1 MDIPRPEAA
10 RKRRIRRALYGLLVL
25 ILIPLITWGL
35 SRLKPAAPTV
45 ERATVWL
52 DTVKRGPMTREVRG
66 LGTLIPEEVLWI
78 PAPMEGRVDRILA
91 LPGTPVTAETL
102 LIELVNPELQQA
114 AVDADYQVKAAEAQR
129 EDARVKLQSDRLTLR
144 SLAAEVEASYQQAR
158 LTADRD
164 ANLYKEG
171 LLIELTMKLSS
182 ISAERLARR
191 VAIEQERL
199 KINEDSTTAQ
209 LAAQQARV
217 EQLRA
222 LARLKRSQV
231 ESLKVRAG
239 AAGVLQQL
247 DVKVGQRVGS
257 GFLLAKVAQ
266 PERLKAELKVPETQ
280 AKDIIIGQK
289 AAIDTRNGVIPGH
302 VTRID
307 PAVQSG
313 TVTVDVKLDG
323 ALPQGARPDLSVD
336 GTIELEHLESVVYVG
351 RPAFGQPSSTVGLFR
366 LEPDGKGAMRVQV
379 KLGRTSVNTIE
390 VLEGLQV
397 GNQVILSDMSAWDA
411 YDRIRLN

>member
-91 LPGTPVTAETL
+91 LPGTPVTVETL

-114 AVDADYQVKAAEAQR
+114 AVDADYQVKAAEAQL

-209 LAAQQARV
+209 LAALQARV
-217 EQLRA
+217 EQLCA

-411 YDRIRLN
+411 YDRVRLN

>member
-10 RKRRIRRALYGLLVL
+10 RKRRIRRALYGLAVL
-25 ILIPLITWGL
+25 ILIPLISWGL

-91 LPGTPVTAETL
+91 LPGTPVAAETL

-114 AVDADYQVKAAEAQR
+114 ALDADYQVKAQEAQL
-129 EDARVKLQSDRLTLR
+129 EDTRVKLESDRLTLK
-144 SLAAEVEASYQQAR
+144 SQAAEVEAMYQQSR
-158 LTADRD
+158 LTAERD
-164 ANLYKEG
+164 SNLYKEG
-171 LLIELTMKLSS
+171 LLIELTMKLSN
-182 ISAERLARR
+182 ISAERLSRR
-191 VAIEQERL
+191 VEIEQERL
-199 KINEDSTTAQ
+199 KINEDSIKAQ
-209 LAAQQARV
+209 LVAQQARV

-239 AAGVLQQL
+239 ATGVLQEL
-247 DVKVGQRVGS
+247 DVKVGQRVSS

-302 VTRID
+302 VIRID
-307 PAVQSG
+307 PAVQAG

-336 GTIELEHLESVVYVG
+336 GTIELEHLENVVYVG
-351 RPAFGQPSSTVGLFR
+351 RPAFGQPNSTVGLFR
-366 LEPDGKGAMRVQV
+366 LEPDGQGALRVQV

-411 YDRIRLN
+411 YDRVRLN

>member
-1 MDIPRPEAA
+1 MDILRPEAA
-10 RKRRIRRALYGLLVL
+10 RKRRIRRALYGLVVL

-114 AVDADYQVKAAEAQR
+114 AVDADYQVKAAEAQL

-144 SLAAEVEASYQQAR
+144 SLAAEVEAMYQQAR

-164 ANLYKEG
+164 SNLYKEG

-182 ISAERLARR
+182 ISAERLSRR

-199 KINEDSTTAQ
+199 KINEDSITAQ

-289 AAIDTRNGVIPGH
+289 AAIDTRNGIIPGH
-302 VTRID
+302 VIRID
-307 PAVQSG
+307 PAVQAG

-336 GTIELEHLESVVYVG
+336 GTIELEHLENVVYVG

-366 LEPDGKGAMRVQV
+366 LESDGKGAVRIQV

>member
-10 RKRRIRRALYGLLVL
+10 RKRRIRRLLYGLLVL

-114 AVDADYQVKAAEAQR
+114 AVDADYQVKAAEAQL

-390 VLEGLQV
+390 VMEGLQV

-411 YDRIRLN
+411 YDRVRLN

>member
-66 LGTLIPEEVLWI
+66 LGTLVPEEVLWI

-114 AVDADYQVKAAEAQR
+114 ALDADYQVKAQEAQV

-158 LTADRD
+158 LTSDRD
-164 ANLYKEG
+164 SNLYKEG
-171 LLIELTMKLSS
+171 LLIELTMKLSK
-182 ISAERLARR
+182 ISAERLAGR
-191 VAIEQERL
+191 VEIEQERL
-199 KINEDSTTAQ
+199 KINEDSIKAQ

-307 PAVQSG
+307 PAVQGG

-411 YDRIRLN
+411 YDRVRLN

>member
-114 AVDADYQVKAAEAQR
+114 AVDADYQVKAAEAQL

-390 VLEGLQV
+390 VMEGLQV

-411 YDRIRLN
+411 YDRVRLN